1 MTKPNYM
8 ALADFQDLWTNQI
21 KPAIPSI
28 AGTADVQNKADK
40 LGEAFSTEK
49 PYAVGAYVTHGGNL
63 YECTTAHA
71 AGAWNADHF
80 TLATDRI
87 MILSGAGN
95 IKDSGK
101 KTSDFATAAQGTK
114 ADNAA
119 PQATTYT
126 KTEVDSKIAECERK
140 YMLSVAGSML
150 VFAAS
155 PAVVVSGTKLV
166 LG

>member
-101 KTSDFATAAQGTK
+101 KTSDFAAASHNHDSLYYGKSQTYNRTEIDS
-114 ADNAA
+114 AIAA
-119 PQATTYT
+119 CQ
-126 KTEVDSKIAECERK
+126 RR
-140 YMLSVAGSML
+140 YMVTVASHKL
-150 VFAAS
+150 VFAAGS
-155 PAVVVSGTKLV
+155 AQVGGHKLV
-166 LG
+166 LV